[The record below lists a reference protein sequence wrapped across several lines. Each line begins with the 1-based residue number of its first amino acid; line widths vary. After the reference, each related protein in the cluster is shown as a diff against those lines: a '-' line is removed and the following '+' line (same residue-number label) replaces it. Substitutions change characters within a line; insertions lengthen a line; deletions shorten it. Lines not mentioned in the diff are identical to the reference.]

1 MRKVPPLARIHTG
14 DLTKPPVPILVNDRV
29 VRHAPDWAAA
39 SAMVKKLAATR
50 KRAEETL
57 KRVDP
62 ARYLRLL
69 DTCEAPPFAVI
80 ELGHDRKR
88 CLYVVRVNERTIA
101 EYPQRQEADA
111 RVSDLVRFQHGIE
124 RRLLAFDPAEYWRR
138 RAGFLQEAAEH
149 NEREAER
156 HFMRASVAD
165 WAESWRQQQRVSAS
179 RKLGRPRKRTPLRQ
193 EIFEAMRIRRADGLD
208 QLQVLVS
215 LMRSP
220 VGDLRVT
227 KVDDIYWRFENES
240 EDWPPVELSYKT
252 TLKNYFA
259 EAGKK

>member
-1 MRKVPPLARIHTG
+1 MREVPPLARIHTG

-62 ARYLRLL
+62 AGYLRLL
-69 DTCEAPPFAVI
+69 DTCEAPPFAEI
-80 ELGHDRKR
+80 ELKHDKKR
-88 CLYVVRVNERTIA
+88 CLYVVLVNERAVA
-101 EYPQRQEADA
+101 EYPLRQEADA
-111 RVSDLVRFQHGIE
+111 RVSDLVRLQRGIE

-138 RAGFLQEAAEH
+138 RAGFLQDAAEH

-156 HFMRASVAD
+156 HFVRASAAD
-165 WAESWRQQQRVSAS
+165 WADFGRQQQRVDAS
-179 RKLGRPRKRTPLRQ
+179 KGGRKPRRSPLRQ
-193 EIFEAMRIRRADGLD
+193 EIVEAMRSRRADGLD
-208 QLQVLVS
+208 QLQVLIS
-215 LMRSP
+215 LMHSP

-227 KVDDIYWRFENES
+227 KVDEDHWRFENES
-240 EDWPPVELSYKT
+240 EDWPPEELSYKT

>member
-1 MRKVPPLARIHTG
+1 MVRVPPLSVITTG
-14 DLTKPPVPILVNDRV
+14 NLTKPPIPVLVDGHIV
-29 VRHAPDWAAA
+29 CHAPDGAAA

-62 ARYLRLL
+62 AGYLHLL
-69 DTCEAPPFAVI
+69 DTCAAPPFAEI
-80 ELGHDRKR
+80 ELKHDRER
-88 CLYVVRVNERTIA
+88 CLYVVLLNGRDIA

-111 RVSDLVRFQHGIE
+111 RVSDLVRFQRGIE
-124 RRLLAFDPAEYWRR
+124 RRLLAFDTAEYWRR
-138 RAGFLQEAAEH
+138 RAGALQEAAEH

-156 HFMRASVAD
+156 NFMRAGVAD
-165 WAESWRQQQRVSAS
+165 WADFGRQQQRVGAS
-179 RKLGRPRKRTPLRQ
+179 KLGRKPRRSPLRQ
-193 EIFEAMRIRRADGLD
+193 EIVEAMRSRRANGLD
-208 QLQVLVS
+208 QLQVLIS
-215 LMRSP
+215 LMHSP

-227 KVDDIYWRFENES
+227 KADEEHWRFENES
-240 EDWPPVELSYKT
+240 EDWPPEELRYKT